1 MRTMQYQ
8 TINGDMLDDIC
19 HRLLGD
25 AHRVVEV
32 LELNPGLAD
41 QPVPLPSGVVIEL
54 PESAPCVQQV
64 KDVVSDVWG

>member
-1 MRTMQYQ
+1 MQYQ
-8 TINGDMLDDIC
+8 TVDGDMLDDIC

-25 AHRVVEV
+25 ANRVVEV

-41 QPVPLPSGVVIEL
+41 QPIPLPAGLVIEL
-54 PESAPCVQQV
+54 PDPAPCVQPV

>member
-1 MRTMQYQ
+1 MQYQ
-8 TINGDMLDDIC
+8 TIDGDMLDDIC

-25 AHRVVEV
+25 ANRVVEV

-41 QPVPLPSGVVIEL
+41 QPIPLPAGLVIEL
-54 PESAPCVQQV
+54 PDPAPCVQPV

>member
-1 MRTMQYQ
+1 MIYT
-8 TINGDMLDDIC
+8 TTAGDMLDEIC

-41 QPVPLPSGVVIEL
+41 QPVVLPAGVVIEL
-54 PESAPCVQQV
+54 PEAAPAQEPV
-64 KDVVSDVWG
+64 KDVVADVWG

>member
-1 MRTMQYQ
+1 MQYL

-25 AHRVVEV
+25 ANRVVEV

-41 QPVPLPSGVVIEL
+41 QPMPLPTGVVIEL
-54 PESAPCVQQV
+54 PDPAPCVQQV

>member
-1 MRTMQYQ
+1 MQYR
-8 TINGDMLDDIC
+8 TVDGDMLDDIC

-41 QPVPLPSGVVIEL
+41 RPMPLPSGVVIDL
-54 PESAPCVQQV
+54 PDPALCVQRV
-64 KDVVSDVWG
+64 KDAVADVWG